1 MLAMNKYLIPVF
13 ALAIAGYTTNP
24 LIETP
29 EEAPVIP
36 SVTGMVAV
44 AVDSDE
50 GFATLN
56 FAKINPATCHV
67 EKSVS
72 FTEENYARGISGD
85 THVVEQFETGLWVI
99 EGTTF
104 ESEKR
109 RTVTRFENGALAF
122 EVKKDDFIHLG
133 KLELSLRDS
142 SLSQTVV
149 EKLAYDVAGAPVER
163 LDVRLVKPHFT
174 AFSTNPEQVVVD
186 CNPIL
191 ASN

>member
-1 MLAMNKYLIPVF
+1 MHKYLIPVF

-24 LIETP
+24 LDQTP
-29 EEAPVIP
+29 VEEPALPP
-36 SVTGMVAV
+36 VTGMVAV

-72 FTEENYARGISGD
+72 FTEENYPRGMSGD
-85 THVVEQFETGLWVI
+85 SHVVERFETGLWVI

-104 ESEKR
+104 ESETQ

-122 EVKKDDFIHLG
+122 EVKENDFIHLG
-133 KLELSLRDS
+133 KLELSINDS

-149 EKLAYDVAGAPVER
+149 EKLAYDVAGEPAQR

-174 AFSTNPEQVVVD
+174 AFSADPEQVVVN
-186 CNPIL
+186 CNPVF
-191 ASN
+191 ASH

>member
-1 MLAMNKYLIPVF
+1 MNKYLIPVF
-13 ALAIAGYTTNP
+13 ALAIAGYTTTP
-24 LIETP
+24 PAEQPET
-29 EEAPVIP
+29 PVIP

-44 AVDSDE
+44 AMQSDE

-67 EKSVS
+67 ERSVS
-72 FTEENYARGISGD
+72 FTEDNYPRGISGD
-85 THVVEQFETGLWVI
+85 THIIENFETGLWVI

-104 ESEKR
+104 ESEKQ

-122 EVKKDDFIHLG
+122 HVKEDDFIHLG
-133 KLELSLRDS
+133 KLELSINDS

-149 EKLAYDVAGAPVER
+149 EKLAYEVAGTPVER
-163 LDVRLVKPHFT
+163 LDVELVKPHFT
-174 AFSTNPEQVVVD
+174 AFSTDIEQVVIG

-191 ASN
+191 ATNQ